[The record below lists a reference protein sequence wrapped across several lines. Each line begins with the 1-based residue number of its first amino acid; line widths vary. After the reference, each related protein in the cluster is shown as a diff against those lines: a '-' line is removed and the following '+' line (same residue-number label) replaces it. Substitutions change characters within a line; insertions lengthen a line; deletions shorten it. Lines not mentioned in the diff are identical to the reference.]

1 MIISQKNK
9 ISAFL
14 TEWLIL
20 IICFGFPI
28 QSTIPVLLKIESAQI
43 NFSFRVVFLLA
54 SICLIWKASFRRPIM
69 ISKSLL
75 IFLMFMLIY
84 SYRVISDVSFKG
96 KTYLDTDSFFVYS
109 FLFGATL
116 IPSIAIFLST
126 RYINFQRLTKNLFIV
141 LLISNICVISNV
153 LFFSTDGLTGL
164 FLSRGNVLEEING
177 ETISKINGITVS
189 FIGQQLCLVSL
200 TFLLFN
206 PFNLAANRKIL
217 LRFALLLGFT
227 NLILGASRG
236 PLLFFFFLLFF
247 IIFYYFRYK
256 NYSSIIFLKITTL
269 ITIIVFASR
278 FIIGSLINE
287 SNSLILYKMINL
299 FAVKQSRDLEAR
311 DYLWASAWRQF
322 KENPIFGD
330 SFVTDY
336 MNSYSHNLFLDSL
349 MATGVVGTILLFI
362 LLFKIIESFWQNTK
376 RLKVHYLPIWIVF
389 FSIFLLSM
397 TSGSLFLSFEFW
409 IMLAVCLKT
418 RRIY

>member
-1 MIISQKNK
+1 MISG
-9 ISAFL
+9 FL

-20 IICFGFPI
+20 ITCFGFPI
-28 QSTIPVLLKIESAQI
+28 QTTIPILLKIEAAQI
-43 NFSFRVVFLLA
+43 NLLFRVVYLLA
-54 SICLIWKASFRRPIM
+54 SIFLIWKASFRRPIM

-84 SYRVISDVSFKG
+84 SFRVISDVSFKG
-96 KTYLDTDSFFVYS
+96 KTYLDTDSFYVYS
-109 FLFGATL
+109 FFFGVTL

-153 LFFSTDGLTGL
+153 LFFSPDGLTGL
-164 FLSRGNVLEEING
+164 FISRGNVMEEING
-177 ETISKINGITVS
+177 ETISKINGITIS
-189 FIGQQLCLVSL
+189 FIGELLCLVSL

-217 LRFALLLGFT
+217 LRFVLLLGFT

-236 PLLFFFFLLFF
+236 PLLVFFFLFIF
-247 IIFYYFRYK
+247 IIFYYIRYK
-256 NYSSIIFLKITTL
+256 NYSSIIFFKITTL
-269 ITIIVFASR
+269 ITIIVFATR

-287 SNSLILYKMINL
+287 SNFLILSRLMD
-299 FAVKQSRDLEAR
+299 FFGAKQSRGMEDR

-330 SFVTDY
+330 SFVTDN
-336 MNSYSHNLFLDSL
+336 MNDYAHNLFLDSL
-349 MATGVVGTILLFI
+349 MSTGLVGTILLFI

-376 RLKVHYLPIWIVF
+376 RLKVRYLPIWIVF
-389 FSIFLLSM
+389 FSIFLSSI
-397 TSGSLFLSFEFW
+397 TSGSLFLSFSFW

-418 RRIY
+418 SRIY